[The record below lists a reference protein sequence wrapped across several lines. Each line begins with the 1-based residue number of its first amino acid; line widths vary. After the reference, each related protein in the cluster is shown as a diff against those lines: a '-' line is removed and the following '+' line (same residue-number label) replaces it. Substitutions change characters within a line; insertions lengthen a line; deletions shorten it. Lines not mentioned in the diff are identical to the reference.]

1 MTQNTQA
8 SDSEPALRL
17 DRLLVYLRFART
29 RSAANAMIEKGA
41 LRHNRHH
48 VRRAREAVKAGDV
61 LTLVQGEDIRIVE
74 ILSLP
79 NRRASPAAAK
89 KHYREHSRM

>member
-1 MTQNTQA
+1 MTQSVQ
-8 SDSEPALRL
+8 DIEGEPALRL

-29 RSAANAMIEKGA
+29 RSAAHAMIEKGA

-48 VRRAREAVKAGDV
+48 VRRASEAVKVGDV
-61 LTLVQGEDIRIVE
+61 LTLAQGEDIRIVE

-89 KHYREHSRM
+89 AHYREHSRA